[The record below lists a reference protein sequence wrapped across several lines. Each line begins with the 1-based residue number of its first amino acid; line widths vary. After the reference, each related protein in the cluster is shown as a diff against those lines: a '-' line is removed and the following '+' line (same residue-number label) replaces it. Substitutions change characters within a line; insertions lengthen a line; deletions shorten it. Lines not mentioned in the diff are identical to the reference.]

1 MTSIKS
7 TGMVTKSNT
16 LIQTKYKL
24 TTSEQK
30 ILLTLASMI
39 QKDDSEFKSYTLSI
53 ADFSNLLGVKSNNRY
68 TELRK
73 ITAGLMSKN
82 LEIDSEDKLIQ
93 TPWLSHVTYHKKKGL
108 IEMRFASDLK
118 PFFLELKKNFTSY
131 RLANIAKLKH
141 SHSIRMY
148 ELLKQYQKIG
158 ERSFDYL
165 TLLEHLGVE
174 QSGYNV
180 NYGGFKARVL
190 KPIQKELEKKT
201 DIKFEFEETKVARKV
216 VSLRF
221 IIKKTDIELPTEQ
234 EFRALASIKPDIDVV
249 REHLASYDLNASDD
263 IISDWLTHGLEKTM
277 KFLHFATEEKSI
289 WNPVGF
295 VRYAFRNNLSTED
308 LKPAVTSAKTETRKE
323 MIPDWLREEKEKE
336 QAQEEAQSVAKEKDN
351 EMSEEERKQIEED
364 ERRRLDEVLQK
375 HKKTS

>member
-1 MTSIKS
+1 MTNIKS
-7 TGMVTKSNT
+7 TGIVTKSNS
-16 LIQTKYKL
+16 LIETKYKL

-53 ADFSNLLGVKSNNRY
+53 ADFSKLLGVKSNNRY
-68 TELRK
+68 TELKK

-82 LEIDSEDKLIQ
+82 LEIDSEDKLVQ
-93 TPWLSHVTYHKKKGL
+93 TAWLSHVTYHKKQGL
-108 IEMRFASDLK
+108 IEMRFSSDLK
-118 PFFLELKKNFTSY
+118 PFFLALKKNFTSY

-141 SHSIRMY
+141 SYSIRMY

-158 ERSFDYL
+158 ERTFDYI

-174 QSGYNV
+174 QSGYNG

-221 IIKKTDIELPTEQ
+221 IIKKTDIELPSEQ
-234 EFRALASIKPDIDVV
+234 EFRALAAIKPDVEVV
-249 REHLASYDLNASDD
+249 REYLASCDLTVSDEM
-263 IISDWLTHGLEKTM
+263 INNWLVRGLEKTM
-277 KFLHFATEEKSI
+277 EVLHFATNEPSI
-289 WNPVGF
+289 QNPIGF
-295 VRYAFRNNLSTED
+295 AVYAFKNNLTNES
-308 LKPAVTSAKTETRKE
+308 LKASVKTAKTETRKE
-323 MIPDWLREEKEKE
+323 MIPDWLHEIKQEESELPVKEEKSDEKL
-336 QAQEEAQSVAKEKDN
+336 
-351 EMSEEERKQIEED
+351 EEERKRLEEVMMKYK
-364 ERRRLDEVLQK
+364 RP
-375 HKKTS
+375 S

>member
-1 MTSIKS
+1 MKSIKS

-141 SHSIRMY
+141 SYSIRMY

-158 ERSFDYL
+158 ERSFDYI
-165 TLLEHLGVE
+165 TLLEHLGVA
-174 QSGYNV
+174 QSGYNA

-249 REHLASYDLNASDD
+249 REHLASYDLNASDE
-263 IISDWLTHGLEKTM
+263 IISGWLTHGLEKTM
-277 KFLHFATEEKSI
+277 KILNFATEEKSI
-289 WNPVGF
+289 RNPVGF
-295 VRYAFRNNLSTED
+295 VIYAYRNNLSTED
-308 LKPAVTSAKTETRKE
+308 LKSTVASAKIETRKE
-323 MIPDWLREEKEKE
+323 LVPDWLREQKEEE
-336 QAQEEAQSVAKEKDN
+336 QAQEEAQNVEKEKDD
-351 EMSEEERKQIEED
+351 EMSEEESKQKLEE
-364 ERRRLDEVLQK
+364 ERMRLEEVM
-375 HKKTS
+375 KKYKRTS

>member
-141 SHSIRMY
+141 SYSIRMY

-158 ERSFDYL
+158 ERSFDYI
-165 TLLEHLGVE
+165 TLLEHLGVA
-174 QSGYNV
+174 QSGYNA

-249 REHLASYDLNASDD
+249 REHLASYDLNASDE
-263 IISDWLTHGLEKTM
+263 IISGWLTHGLEKTM
-277 KFLHFATEEKSI
+277 KILNFATEEKSI
-289 WNPVGF
+289 RNPVGF
-295 VRYAFRNNLSTED
+295 VIYAYRNNLSTED
-308 LKPAVTSAKTETRKE
+308 LTSTVASAKTETRKE
-323 MIPDWLREEKEKE
+323 MVPDWLQEIK
-336 QAQEEAQSVAKEKDN
+336 AQEESQNLEKDD
-351 EMSEEERKQIEED
+351 EMSEEESKQIEED

-375 HKKTS
+375 HKRTS